1 MTPERSAET
10 MVRARPHGYVKEFR
24 DFRHK
29 TQFDKPYT
37 NRPFRFLHRHQQSV
51 TPAVGQQA
59 LHTVAGTRSSPDS
72 SRRCSPLSL
81 VTHPFAPL
89 TLSALRS
96 RPSILH
102 VSAAEALTASQIH
115 RTIAA

>member
-37 NRPFRFLHRHQQSV
+37 NRPFRFLH
-51 TPAVGQQA
+51 TA
-59 LHTVAGTRSSPDS
+59 TSSP
-72 SRRCSPLSL
+72 SL
-81 VTHPFAPL
+81 RQSASKPS
-89 TLSALRS
+89 TLSQ
-96 RPSILH
+96 
-102 VSAAEALTASQIH
+102 ALTAL
-115 RTIAA
+115 RTPVAAVRPSR